1 MLLCNDVMFSFHFHD
16 LEFKIICPFRLIQLI
31 LKLGSLFQKL
41 GRTIKNKDK
50 VSGRQVD
57 STPSWSLQMLGG
69 LGGGGYLDNI
79 SFNFSQQL

>member
-1 MLLCNDVMFSFHFHD
+1 MFSFHFHD

-31 LKLGSLFQKL
+31 PKLGSLFQKL

-50 VSGRQVD
+50 LSGRQVD

-69 LGGGGYLDNI
+69 LDGGGYLDNI